1 MKPEN
6 LTEEG
11 VEEIKV
17 INQEIIDLY
26 QRVKQDYEDLIK
38 EVESCRKDGI
48 DDNVEP
54 MINTIS

>member
-6 LTEEG
+6 LTEEV

-38 EVESCRKDGI
+38 EVENRRSLGE
-48 DDNVEP
+48 N
-54 MINTIS
+54 S